1 MARSPFPD
9 DELRRALRRLVRL
22 GGLLE
27 THEHGGLQVSL
38 SEVMALAELAEVEV
52 MSQQELA
59 ARLGLEKSTVSRL
72 AAALQ
77 KRGWLTRDRDPANR
91 RYYRLGLTAD
101 GRAAAERVGGDLR
114 ARHEHLLAA
123 LTPAERDALS
133 LGLAALARAIEADH
147 RTHFP
152 RPT

>member
-52 MSQQELA
+52 MSQQLFD
-59 ARLGLEKSTVSRL
+59 LG
-72 AAALQ
+72 AC
-77 KRGWLTRDRDPANR
+77 P
-91 RYYRLGLTAD
+91 
-101 GRAAAERVGGDLR
+101 
-114 ARHEHLLAA
+114 
-123 LTPAERDALS
+123 
-133 LGLAALARAIEADH
+133 
-147 RTHFP
+147 
-152 RPT
+152 